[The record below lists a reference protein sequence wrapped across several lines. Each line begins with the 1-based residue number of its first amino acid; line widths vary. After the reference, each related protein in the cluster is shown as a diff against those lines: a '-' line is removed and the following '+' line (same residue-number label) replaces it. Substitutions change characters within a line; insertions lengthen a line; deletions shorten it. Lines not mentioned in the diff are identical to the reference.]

1 VGAGASVGAV
11 VAVGGSGA
19 PPHAARMTA
28 SKRIVP
34 RSTRLFFIDICNI
47 LLSMGIVTRAFMYFD
62 GGHLLTNIK
71 VLSGLLISPLY

>member
-1 VGAGASVGAV
+1 VGAGASVGAA

-34 RSTRLFFIDICNI
+34 RSTKLFFIDICDI
-47 LLSMGIVTRAFMYFD
+47 LLSMGVEERALMYFD
-62 GGHLLTNIK
+62 GRHLLTNVK
-71 VLSGLLISPLY
+71 VF